1 MHDSFILLVSVRS
14 SAAPLAQGG
23 RRLRGPKRIKKWT
36 WMRLW
41 LIILIDSRNS
51 FGVGPRDQKLLLH
64 VTPGRD
70 KKWHSKPS
78 LGMSWTNGHLGLYV
92 WSKRILYRRSTLNS
106 FRLLHHQLF

>member
-1 MHDSFILLVSVRS
+1 MNGMES